1 MLFSLLK
8 LWSSGDPYYFEVR
21 HVFEKGGDAQAQ
33 KKGEGKKGEKK
44 TVGRS
49 RSRDFLRI
57 TLYWNDI
64 TIEQYSYCPK

>member
-44 TVGRS
+44 PLVGVGHVIFS
-49 RSRDFLRI
+49 VSPY
-57 TLYWNDI
+57 TE
-64 TIEQYSYCPK
+64 TISP